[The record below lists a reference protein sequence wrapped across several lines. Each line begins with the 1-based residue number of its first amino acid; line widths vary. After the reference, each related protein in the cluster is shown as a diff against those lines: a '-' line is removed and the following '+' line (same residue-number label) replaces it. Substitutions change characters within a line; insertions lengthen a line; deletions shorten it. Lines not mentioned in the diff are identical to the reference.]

1 MTKWNNRFTVQ
12 IKQSSIGRRHH
23 LALSWL
29 ERRSQYLAS
38 KDRSNLRANDLKLK
52 PIFIYHSKSPRALKN
67 NAKSNLE
74 QQGLDDSTFVYNIFF
89 CLLNILSLLLRPT
102 AQKKFQNNTV
112 HWQCKLVTQELSW
125 RDKIYSCL
133 PTQHPFCSS
142 CIKE

>member
-12 IKQSSIGRRHH
+12 IKQPSIRRRHH

-38 KDRSNLRANDLKLK
+38 KDRSNLRANAAGDLKLK
-52 PIFIYHSKSPRALKN
+52 PIFIYHSKSPRAIKN

-89 CLLNILSLLLRPT
+89 CLLNILSPLLRPT
-102 AQKKFQNNTV
+102 AQKRFQNNTA
-112 HWQCKLVTQELSW
+112 HWQ
-125 RDKIYSCL
+125 
-133 PTQHPFCSS
+133 
-142 CIKE
+142 

>member
-12 IKQSSIGRRHH
+12 IKQPSIRRRHH

-38 KDRSNLRANDLKLK
+38 KDRSNLRANAAGDLKLK
-52 PIFIYHSKSPRALKN
+52 PTFIYHSKSPRAIKN

-89 CLLNILSLLLRPT
+89 L
-102 AQKKFQNNTV
+102 F
-112 HWQCKLVTQELSW
+112 
-125 RDKIYSCL
+125 
-133 PTQHPFCSS
+133 TQHLKPPVKTNCSEKIS
-142 CIKE
+142 K